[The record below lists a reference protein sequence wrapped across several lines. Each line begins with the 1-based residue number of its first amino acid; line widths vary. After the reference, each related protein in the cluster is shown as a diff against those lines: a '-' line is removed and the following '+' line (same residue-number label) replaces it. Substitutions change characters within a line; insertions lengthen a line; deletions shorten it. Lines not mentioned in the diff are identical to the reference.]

1 MGNSY
6 YGTRGSVANAL
17 TNDGKTTLVPGM
29 TQFTFVQFKMV
40 HDNAVDF
47 GQAAEVAVN
56 IAKIVKCAQGG
67 GA

>member
-6 YGTRGSVANAL
+6 YGTRGGVANAL

-47 GQAAEVAVN
+47 GQAPEVAV
-56 IAKIVKCAQGG
+56 
-67 GA
+67 